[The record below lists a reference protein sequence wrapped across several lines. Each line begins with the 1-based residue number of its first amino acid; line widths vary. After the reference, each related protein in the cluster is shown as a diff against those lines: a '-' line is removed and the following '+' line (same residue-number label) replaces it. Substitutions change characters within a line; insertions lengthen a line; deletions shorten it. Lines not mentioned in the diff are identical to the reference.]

1 MNNAFTHTNF
11 KRYSVLLAMKT
22 NFGVAFHLRI
32 QFPSVSTFKIFSCL
46 DRKRV
51 FKDIIDVIKQRLFRG
66 TLFFSETTGCFDIKA
81 ICDKDVTKIEQQ
93 NTLNTGIKNLFTS
106 ETPLLLKIQFNFTKQ
121 MNFILLKTSKM
132 SVPILLITCFEH
144 EAIFLVKIGV

>member
-1 MNNAFTHTNF
+1 MNI
-11 KRYSVLLAMKT
+11 V
-22 NFGVAFHLRI
+22 
-32 QFPSVSTFKIFSCL
+32 
-46 DRKRV
+46 
-51 FKDIIDVIKQRLFRG
+51 
-66 TLFFSETTGCFDIKA
+66 FSETTGCFDIKA
-81 ICDKDVTKIEQQ
+81 ICDKDITKIEQQ